1 MKYKPYHLSAK
12 PAPKHY
18 ATISRRE
25 QMTSDDA
32 GDSDATSK

>member
-1 MKYKPYHLSAK
+1 MKYKPYYLSAK
-12 PAPKHY
+12 LAPKHY

-25 QMTSDDA
+25 QMTSDDV

>member
-1 MKYKPYHLSAK
+1 MKYKPHHLSAK

-25 QMTSDDA
+25 QMTSGNA
-32 GDSDATSK
+32 GDSDTASK

>member
-18 ATISRRE
+18 ATIGRRE

-32 GDSDATSK
+32 GTSDATSK

>member
-12 PAPKHY
+12 LAPKHY
-18 ATISRRE
+18 VTISRRE
-25 QMTSDDA
+25 QMTSGNV

>member
-25 QMTSDDA
+25 QMTSDDV